1 MKRLLALDLAAKTGI
16 AIQRAD
22 GEVVT
27 GTELFLK
34 TLKPGA
40 RWVRFQMWLS
50 NLCEFENPEIIIFEE
65 PFIHMQHRTGLGI
78 SYGFKALLEMVAAQ
92 RNVRCYGIAPTQFK
106 AFATGHGNASKE
118 QMAVFARSMGW
129 DLTDDNAID
138 ARFLLFYAQD
148 RLERVQKALAHSATG
163 KTR

>member
-1 MKRLLALDLAAKTGI
+1 MKRLLALDLAAKTGF

-50 NLCEFENPEIIIFEE
+50 KLCEFEDPEIIVFEE

-92 RNVRCYGIAPTQFK
+92 RNVRCYGIAPTVLKQ
-106 AFATGHGNASKE
+106 FATGHGNASKD
-118 QMAVFARSMGW
+118 QMLTFARSRGW
-129 DLTDDNAID
+129 KMQDNNEVD
-138 ARFLLFYAQD
+138 ARWLLEYARV
-148 RLERVQKALAHSATG
+148 RLAKFKGAA
-163 KTR
+163 